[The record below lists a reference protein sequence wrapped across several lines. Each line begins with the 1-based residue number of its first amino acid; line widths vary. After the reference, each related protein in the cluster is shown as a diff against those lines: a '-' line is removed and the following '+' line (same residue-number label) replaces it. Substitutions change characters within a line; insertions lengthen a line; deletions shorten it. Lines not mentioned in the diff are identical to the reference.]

1 MANIQ
6 LKVSPDVLRT
16 KAEEISGQIQTIDNN
31 WRRIYD
37 LIQNSKSY
45 WQGEASDYHRKYLK
59 ENDEETKKL
68 LKRLREHPIDL
79 QKMAGVYV
87 EAEQQAVQ
95 IASALPDDVIV

>member
-6 LKVSPDVLRT
+6 LKVSPEVLRV
-16 KAEEISGQIQTIDNN
+16 KAEEISGQIQEMDNS
-31 WRRIYD
+31 WSRMYD
-37 LIQNSKSY
+37 LIQNSKFY
-45 WQGEASDYHRKYLK
+45 WQGEASEYHRKYLK
-59 ENDEETKKL
+59 ENNEEMKKL

-95 IASALPDDVIV
+95 IASALPDDVIS

>member
-6 LKVSPDVLRT
+6 LKVSPEVLRA
-16 KAEEISGQIQTIDNN
+16 KAQEISGQIQMIENN
-31 WRRIYD
+31 WRRMYD

-45 WQGEASDYHRKYLK
+45 WQGEASEYHRKYLK

-87 EAEQQAVQ
+87 EAEQKAVQ
-95 IASALPDDVIV
+95 IASALPDDVIS